1 MQNVLLAGLFLLLL
15 SGCAGVGAEGER
27 YLLAGDY
34 DSGAQR
40 FRELVRESPDSQ
52 DANFWL
58 GRFLLAGKDAG
69 AAVSYLR
76 QAASGDVGN
85 IDYQF
90 WLGVAYG
97 ETMRPGLEEA
107 QYQKVL
113 SLDPGHI
120 SALRYLGNNFLNRGR
135 FEAALESYN
144 RALELRPKDSNAL
157 YNRALSM
164 HFLGRSPEEKIAWL
178 EYLWRYPAGPLALRA
193 TEHLNRLGEYSYRN
207 QRLWGRQVTLTK
219 IWFQPFQGLLRR
231 GAYRSLNLLGEIASK
246 IPKVQLQVVMYQKN
260 NKDLA
265 QARAV
270 SVQDYLVQHFPALQ
284 GRVQISWL
292 GVEDVFVVQGQEV
305 RIDESVRFFLTRK
318 GD

>member
-1 MQNVLLAGLFLLLL
+1 MQKVLLAGLFLLLL
-15 SGCAGVGAEGER
+15 SSCAGVGAEGER

-76 QAASGDVGN
+76 QVASGDVDN

-97 ETMRPGLEEA
+97 ETMQPGLEEA

-120 SALRYLGNNFLNRGR
+120 SALLYLGNNFLNRGR
-135 FEAALESYN
+135 FEEALESYN
-144 RALELRPKDSNAL
+144 RILELRPKDTNAL

-231 GAYRSLNLLGEIASK
+231 GSYRSLNLLGEIVSK

-260 NKDLA
+260 NKELA

-270 SVQDYLVQHFPALQ
+270 SVQDYLVQHFPELQ

-292 GVEDVFVVQGQEV
+292 GGEDVFVVQGQEV